1 MSDFISTLLN
11 MSLVGTYCILVVLH
25 LRLFLRK
32 APKVFT
38 YILWGV
44 VFLRLAL
51 PIFPEAPVSLVPD
64 AVRSNSLSSYL
75 TSADNAENY
84 LAFTG
89 VIGSDSSLTQEVKAI
104 ANSPGNTASAPQT
117 NSKVSVSQEGSDS
130 GALTGPTSQLS
141 AKQLHWASG
150 SAALFFCPHTT
161 SSRISSCAVA

>member
-75 TSADNAENY
+75 ASADNAGMIP
-84 LAFTG
+84 FTG
-89 VIGSDSSLTQEVKAI
+89 ITGSVSPMAQSANVDNGPSSDT
-104 ANSPGNTASAPQT
+104 GTAPQT
-117 NSKVSVSQEGSDS
+117 GSQFSMSQEVADNSVS
-130 GALTGPTSQLS
+130 PRS
-141 AKQLHWASG
+141 ATA
-150 SAALFFCPHTT
+150 
-161 SSRISSCAVA
+161 ISIN